1 MVREPLQA
9 LYCALGVREGYMCV
23 YSGKRSQGR
32 VTPNPPI
39 HKHIHTR
46 HKNVPLTPFP
56 PSGAKEGDAS
66 LAVWN
71 VLRTTFSIGA
81 IYSPG

>member
-56 PSGAKEGDAS
+56 PVWGEGRRRVPCSVECAADN
-66 LAVWN
+66 LFYWCY
-71 VLRTTFSIGA
+71 L
-81 IYSPG
+81 